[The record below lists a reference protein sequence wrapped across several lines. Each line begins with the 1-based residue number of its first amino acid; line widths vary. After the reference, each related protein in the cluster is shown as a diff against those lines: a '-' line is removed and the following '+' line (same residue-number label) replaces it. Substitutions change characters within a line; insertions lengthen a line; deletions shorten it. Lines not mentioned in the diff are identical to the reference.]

1 MNLNKFILKAHRLE
15 FCRRFSLFFLI
26 ILNFWIKLKE
36 QNQECENFW
45 CMLLELVKKLWKSL
59 CWYYQGVTKMVIF
72 FLQIDNKQNLKFFI
86 QWTCMVLKQDR
97 KITVFVILFKL
108 LFFPLLSLL
117 LSLLSVIWNNA
128 INVKLSEKSN
138 PVKICHIIYI
148 EKLLGVENLDK
159 FVTLYLK
166 YFFFW

>member
-1 MNLNKFILKAHRLE
+1 M
-15 FCRRFSLFFLI
+15 
-26 ILNFWIKLKE
+26 NFWIKLKE
-36 QNQECENFW
+36 QNQDCENLW

-59 CWYYQGVTKMVIF
+59 CWYYQSVTKRVNF
-72 FLQIDNKQNLKFFI
+72 FLQIGNKQNLKFFI

-97 KITVFVILFKL
+97 KITVFVFLFKL

-138 PVKICHIIYI
+138 PVKICHIIDI

-166 YFFFW
+166 YFIFWC